1 MVPALLASSALF
13 AGNTYPVELFNSI
26 MLTLA
31 EAPARV
37 EQGSQK
43 FLSTMVSVNGDT
55 AQPHEIQIGGSAV
68 KLVSGSNSRAQ
79 DNPAGSA
86 NGTH

>member
-26 MLTLA
+26 TLTLA
-31 EAPARV
+31 EAPAKV

-55 AQPHEIQIGGSAV
+55 AQADETPIGGTTI
-68 KLVSGSNSRAQ
+68 KLVSGSNSRAPYK
-79 DNPAGSA
+79 PAGPA